1 MIWFD
6 LSIEFIDR
14 CFGILALNVNHYLIA
29 GGSCNYVIKRFCKL
43 LYLHQC
49 LSYFVQG
56 LLKRLKP
63 FDYFIWKSQ
72 ICITCFVSRSDHM
85 VSDSQWIYIIISIY
99 IVVNFCIKENW
110 LKLMGIMLTSSKSG
124 LRELHFR
131 GKIDRTMIE
140 SSSFSPDV
148 IFSNLLVSV
157 PGQEEEIISDWE
169 DW

>member
-1 MIWFD
+1 MIIFKKKTSYLIWFD
-6 LSIEFIDR
+6 LSIEFFDR
-14 CFGILALNVNHYLIA
+14 YFGILALNVNHYLIA

-49 LSYFVQG
+49 FSYFVQG

-110 LKLMGIMLTSSKSG
+110 LKLLGIMLTSSKSG

-131 GKIDRTMIE
+131 GKIDR
-140 SSSFSPDV
+140 
-148 IFSNLLVSV
+148 
-157 PGQEEEIISDWE
+157 
-169 DW
+169 